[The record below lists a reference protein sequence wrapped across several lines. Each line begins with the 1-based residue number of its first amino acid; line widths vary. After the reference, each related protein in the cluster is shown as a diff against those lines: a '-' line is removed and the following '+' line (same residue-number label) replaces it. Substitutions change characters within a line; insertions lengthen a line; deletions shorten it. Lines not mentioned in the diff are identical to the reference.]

1 MEHFIIITDSRFQ
14 KITGVLVKGRSV
26 LRVLLIQNTV
36 SFFLICAV
44 TENRCYT
51 QLLGWVCCHLLL
63 KFLII
68 QFCHWHR
75 CHSKNRI
82 KSAKTLLLL
91 DFFYRATLGG
101 CHFFDIREGIEN
113 ICLIPTVG
121 FLVEMFQNIP
131 CHQFNTLRRHH
142 CFFTID
148 VPYHFIGNF
157 FVRIHRLNI
166 IYTERQNIFI
176 VDGIHNGIGM

>member
-1 MEHFIIITDSRFQ
+1 MEHSIIITDGRFQ

-44 TENRCYT
+44 AENRCNT
-51 QLLGWVCCHLLL
+51 QFLGWVCCHLLL

-113 ICLIPTVG
+113 IGLISTIS
-121 FLVEMFQNIP
+121 FLIKMFQNIIGYKGYT
-131 CHQFNTLRRHH
+131 FWSHH
-142 CFFTID
+142 CLFAVDI
-148 VPYHFIGNF
+148 PHHLIINGFIC
-157 FVRIHRLNI
+157 VHCLNV
-166 IYTERQNIFI
+166 IYSKWKNIFI
-176 VDGIHNGIGM
+176 IDCIHNGISM